1 MSIESNLQNTILKG
15 VGVENIVFNDDSSF
29 TIILTD
35 GTEYTTEPL
44 KGDIGIT
51 PNIRIGAIQTIA
63 PGTYASVT
71 ISGTPEE
78 PVLNFKIPRG
88 AVGEKGE
95 TGTVPNISIGTVQNL
110 PPERYAYVTRTGP
123 DQAPIFHFGIVRGQ
137 KGDPGPQGPKGDK
150 GDIGEQGPQGVQ
162 GIQGQRGEIGP
173 KGDNGYSPI
182 KGTDYWTIE
191 DKTEIIED
199 IAENFGYQTADDVS
213 NAITDALSGFTGIE
227 YYVCATDEYDHL
239 TLLPTVEG
247 KVGIIYLV
255 PKPSSKVGK
264 AIAGKSIT
272 KSELAK
278 SNSAL
283 SGYSIVRSQENSTDS
298 TQNDNNYY
306 FEYIY
311 NNSAFELIGD
321 TQVSLDGY
329 LKNNDIAAMSDVEQM
344 LIKIGLDE

>member
-15 VGVENIVFNDDSSF
+15 VGIENIIFNDDSSF

-51 PNIRIGAIQTIA
+51 PNIKIGTIQTIA

-71 ISGTPEE
+71 ISGTSEE

-137 KGDPGPQGPKGDK
+137 KGDPGPKGDK

-162 GIQGQRGEIGP
+162 GIQGIKGDTGQIGPQGPQGP
-173 KGDNGYSPI
+173 KGDTGESGEVVAVTVSGTSPI
-182 KGTDYWTIE
+182 IVAEQNTRYICGEVTSLSFTPCASGICDVRFTSGSTI
-191 DKTEIIED
+191 TE
-199 IAENFGYQTADDVS
+199 
-213 NAITDALSGFTGIE
+213 
-227 YYVCATDEYDHL
+227 L
-239 TLLPTVEG
+239 TLPNTVKMPDWFDATSLETNT
-247 KVGIIYLV
+247 IYEINV
-255 PKPSSKVGK
+255 
-264 AIAGKSIT
+264 
-272 KSELAK
+272 
-278 SNSAL
+278 
-283 SGYSIVRSQENSTDS
+283 
-298 TQNDNNYY
+298 
-306 FEYIY
+306 
-311 NNSAFELIGD
+311 
-321 TQVSLDGY
+321 LDGVY
-329 LKNNDIAAMSDVEQM
+329 GVVMSWAV
-344 LIKIGLDE
+344 